1 MAVTVPGPT
10 GVVTVSASQGDVLG
24 LAQKISAMLGAAW
37 NADNLAID
45 TISGAAPSTGK
56 ITELLLT
63 DPVVTGAIP
72 SGWDA
77 VIVNGSS
84 GTPAFVVADNS
95 RLLVDD
101 NGGTFIVSSTSTVAA
116 TSGGNLV
123 AATGTYEIS
132 SGAGG
137 QYRLR

>member
-24 LAQKISAMLGAAW
+24 LAQQISAMLGAAW

-84 GTPAFVVADNS
+84 GTSAMVVASNT

-101 NGGTFIVSSTSTVAA
+101 DGGTFI
-116 TSGGNLV
+116 
-123 AATGTYEIS
+123 
-132 SGAGG
+132 
-137 QYRLR
+137 